1 MPKILVTGG
10 AGFIGSHSC
19 LVLLNE
25 GYEII
30 VLDSYINSSPI
41 SLQRVS
47 KLVTNKKSQKHKI
60 KLIEGDIRDKDLLI
74 NIFNNEFEKDSPIDG
89 VIHFAGLK
97 SVGESVKNPITYWDV
112 NVNGTINLLKVM
124 KDFDCKTIV
133 FSSSATIYGFPDS
146 IPIDEKSEIKPLNPY
161 GFTKT
166 TVEKILYDLY
176 LSEKNQ
182 WKIINLRYFN
192 PVGAHPSGNIGEA
205 PIGIPNNIFPFICQV
220 ASGKRDKIYIFGND
234 WPTYDGTGVRDYIHV
249 MDLADGHLTALKFLL
264 ESSSSNLISV
274 NLGTGGGISVLELIK
289 KFEAVNKVNI
299 PYEFTDRR
307 DGDAA
312 ISIADVKLANE
323 IFGWK
328 AKRDINQI
336 CKDGWNWQFKNPNG
350 YK

>member
-1 MPKILVTGG
+1 MAKILVTGG

-19 LVLLNE
+19 LVLLEE

-30 VLDSYINSSPI
+30 VLDSYINSCPL

-47 KLVTNKKSQKHKI
+47 KLVTNKKFIKDKL

-74 NIFNNEFEKDSPIDG
+74 NIFNNEFEKASPIDG

-97 SVGESVKNPITYWDV
+97 SVGESVKNPIKYWDV
-112 NVNGTINLLKVM
+112 NVHGTINLLKVM
-124 KDFDCKTIV
+124 KDFNCKTIV
-133 FSSSATIYGFPDS
+133 FSSSATIYGFPNS

-166 TVEKILYDLY
+166 TVEKILNDLY
-176 LSEKNQ
+176 LSEKDQ

-192 PVGAHPSGNIGEA
+192 PVGAHPSGIIGEA
-205 PIGIPNNIFPFICQV
+205 PIGIPGNIFPLICQV
-220 ASGKRDKIYIFGND
+220 AAKKRDKIKIFGKD

-249 MDLADGHLTALKFLL
+249 MDLAEGHLTALKFLL
-264 ESSSSNLISV
+264 ENTPTLISV
-274 NLGTGGGISVLELIK
+274 NLGTGKGISVLELIN
-289 KFEAVNKVNI
+289 KFEEVTKVNI

-312 ISIADVKLANE
+312 ISIADVKLAYK
-323 IFGWK
+323 ILGWK
-328 AKRDINQI
+328 AKRDINEI
-336 CKDGWNWQFKNPNG
+336 CQDGWNWQYKNPNG